1 MKAVVL
7 AAGEGIRLRP
17 LTFTRPKH
25 LISIASKPFLEYL
38 FDSIKAAEINE
49 VLVVVHY
56 MADQIQQR
64 FGDGSR
70 LGMKLEYVF
79 QEGVRGTGDAAV
91 FAEPYVQGDFLLI
104 YGDLLVTPNVIKQ
117 VLDFHKRE
125 KPAATMAVTPVEQP
139 ERYGIVKIDDSNL
152 IEIVEK
158 PRPGEAPTNLANAG
172 IYVLSTEIFEK
183 IRQTRR
189 SVRGEWEI
197 TDSLTLLAQE
207 GRRVLVVQTPSEQ
220 WLDVGRPWDL
230 LEASRRILDRIELKV
245 EGEIGAGARVT
256 GSTVVT
262 EGSRICSG
270 AYVDG
275 PTFIGKGSN
284 IGPNCFIGPYTSIG
298 QDVEIGND
306 CKIQNCIILDKTRI
320 DPFSSIE
327 DSIVGENCR
336 FGAKTVVANYRPD
349 GTTIKMTVKDEV
361 VDSGRKRLGAVF
373 GDRIDVGT
381 DTLFMPGVKIGYNSR
396 IGSGVVVY
404 QDVPPNTCFPSEQK
418 PEKRKVLK

>member
-17 LTFTRPKH
+17 LTLTRPKH
-25 LISIASKPFLEYL
+25 LIPIASKPLLEYL
-38 FDSIKAAEINE
+38 FDSIRAAEISE
-49 VLVVVHY
+49 VLVVVYY
-56 MADQIQQR
+56 MADRIQQR

-70 LGMKLEYVF
+70 LGMRLEYAF
-79 QEGVRGTGDAAV
+79 QEGVRGTADATSV
-91 FAEPYVQGDFLLI
+91 AEPYVQGDFLLI

-117 VLDFHKRE
+117 VLGFHKRE
-125 KPAATMAVTPVEQP
+125 KPTATMAVTPVEQP
-139 ERYGIVKIDDSNL
+139 ELYGVVKLDDSHL

-207 GRRVLVVQTPSEQ
+207 GRGVLAVQIPSEQ

-230 LEASRRILDRIELKV
+230 LEASRRILDRMEFKV
-245 EGEIGAGARVT
+245 EGEIEEGARLT
-256 GSTVVT
+256 GSVVVA
-262 EGSRICSG
+262 EGSRIRSG
-270 AYVDG
+270 AYIQG
-275 PTFIGKGSN
+275 PAFIDKGSD

-298 QDVEIGND
+298 KDVEIGND
-306 CKIQNCIILDKTRI
+306 CRIQGCIILDKTRI
-320 DPFSSIE
+320 GPLSSIE

-349 GTTIKMTVKDEV
+349 GATVKMTVKDEV
-361 VDSGRKRLGAVF
+361 VDTGRKRLGAVF
-373 GDRIDVGT
+373 GDRVNVGT
-381 DTLFMPGVKIGYNSR
+381 DTLFMPGVKIGYNSM
-396 IGSGVVVY
+396 IGSGVVVH
-404 QDVPPNTCFPSEQK
+404 QDVPSNTSFHSKQESG
-418 PEKRKVLK
+418 KRKALK